1 MCAKKNDEIIKLDE
15 TDIKILKI
23 INDDV
28 RISYR
33 QISRDLGISVGTV
46 HNRIDKM
53 LKSGVIEK
61 FAPVLNHKKLG
72 YALTSIIGVNVKV
85 QELEI
90 SNNKNVV
97 GLYDVTGQYD
107 AIVIAKFKDTDELDK
122 FLKELLK
129 SGCIEKTIT
138 QTVLN
143 IVKEDIGSANI
154 L

>member
-1 MCAKKNDEIIKLDE
+1 MCAKKKEEIVKLDE

-61 FAPVLNHKKLG
+61 FAPILNHKKLG
-72 YALTSIIGVNVKV
+72 YTLTSIIGVNVEGV
-85 QELEI
+85 SLESWEEEI
-90 SNNKNVV
+90 SHNKNH
-97 GLYDVTGQYD
+97 
-107 AIVIAKFKDTDELDK
+107 K
-122 FLKELLK
+122 LL
-129 SGCIEKTIT
+129 
-138 QTVLN
+138 
-143 IVKEDIGSANI
+143 
-154 L
+154 

>member
-1 MCAKKNDEIIKLDE
+1 MCAKKNEDIIKLDE

-72 YALTSIIGVNVKV
+72 YALTSIIGVNVKGKEFPV
-85 QELEI
+85 YVDENGNFFDETSIDTLNRLMQ
-90 SNNKNVV
+90 NVPEE
-97 GLYDVTGQYD
+97 D
-107 AIVIAKFKDTDELDK
+107 
-122 FLKELLK
+122 LLPWMRK
-129 SGCIEKTIT
+129 KGK
-138 QTVLN
+138 
-143 IVKEDIGSANI
+143 
-154 L
+154 

>member
-61 FAPVLNHKKLG
+61 FKLG
-72 YALTSIIGVNVKV
+72 KQKSQTIKM
-85 QELEI
+85 
-90 SNNKNVV
+90 
-97 GLYDVTGQYD
+97 
-107 AIVIAKFKDTDELDK
+107 
-122 FLKELLK
+122 LLA
-129 SGCIEKTIT
+129 SMT
-138 QTVLN
+138 LP
-143 IVKEDIGSANI
+143 ANMM
-154 L
+154 LL